1 MQEEPA
7 SGDTFEELPQEL
19 AQTLTGQIRL
29 SEIAEGVEEQ
39 PEEPKKPAPKKEEE
53 SFEEL
58 IGPLVDEK
66 PNTAEFVRGIEQS
79 INLEKIKSDSK
90 AKTEKTDTDYQAA
103 AQYLSDPNAGA
114 EPEARNKKSP
124 AKALTSSGLQASRRT
139 KPPPMAKRLLPHRPP
154 SCTATNTKAPMMPPW
169 CAMTW
174 NCG

>member
-1 MQEEPA
+1 M
-7 SGDTFEELPQEL
+7 
-19 AQTLTGQIRL
+19 
-29 SEIAEGVEEQ
+29 
-39 PEEPKKPAPKKEEE
+39 
-53 SFEEL
+53 
-58 IGPLVDEK
+58 VDEK

-114 EPEARNKKSP
+114 EPEAPEQKKP
-124 AKALTSSGLQASRRT
+124 GKGFNILRFAGKRRT

-154 SCTATNTKAPMMPPW
+154 FCTATNTKAPMMPPW